1 MDSGIAFGVL
11 VAGQDAGRLIGKAG
25 SGLKSVREMSQCKV
39 DLRKEADAQG
49 ARKCEV
55 HGPSV
60 EHIASAVHAIASR
73 LFQDGQMDCT
83 MTIAFPTS
91 YAGAVIGKGGD
102 NLKRIRE
109 ATGVKLTLEKDAIS
123 DGDRIGTLSGDRN
136 QLGAA
141 ARIALTPLEKG
152 STGGGASG
160 AVSTRGRV
168 GGGYEE
174 RAYEGGY
181 GAAYSGARQM
191 QSRQAAAPTS
201 ARSPSYSQSSIRSPS
216 YSAAAVAPIRSSQ
229 FVPSASDGI
238 TQVKRSSGDANEV
251 QLHMVVP
258 GKFIGA
264 ILGKEG
270 AQVKRIK
277 EESGCSAVSA
287 TKRETGHDRRVVFM
301 GGLEQCIHAQQ
312 AVHRHYCQAASE
324 AQEDVTSIAVI
335 FLVPQAA
342 AGAVIGKQG
351 ANLNEIR
358 ERTGLKVDLA
368 RDQVEGY
375 RPCTMT
381 GSFDGILQAEG
392 MIQDHVIREF
402 EKLSDTGGQKRP
414 RDTMEDGLRGGL
426 SDNGTKRPRVLPVE
440 NVVISKLL
448 VPGRSAGAV
457 IGKQGATLKEIREST
472 GVHVQML
479 SSAEAPQWKGERVV
493 VIKGNLAGRQ
503 DAVARVLQL
512 AFKEDE
518 EASVKLLVESSKAGG
533 IIGKQ
538 GANLK
543 AIRERCSVAVQ
554 VGRDDYGG
562 ERMVTAVGQL
572 DSVLNAVAMVLD
584 AADSPPPS
592 KTGLSTG
599 GLS

>member
-1 MDSGIAFGVL
+1 MDSGIDFGVL
-11 VAGQDAGRLIGKAG
+11 VAGGPDAGRLIGKAG

-49 ARKCEV
+49 ARKCDL

-141 ARIALTPLEKG
+141 ARIALSPLEKG
-152 STGGGASG
+152 SRGGGASG

-201 ARSPSYSQSSIRSPS
+201 ARSPSYSQSSTRSPS
-216 YSAAAVAPIRSSQ
+216 YSAAAVAPVPSSQ
-229 FVPSASDGI
+229 FTPSALI

-270 AQVKRIK
+270 SEVKRIK
-277 EESGCSAVSA
+277 DESGCSVVSA
-287 TKRETGHDRRVVFM
+287 TKRETGSDRRVVFL
-301 GGLEQCIHAQQ
+301 GGLDQCIYAQQ
-312 AVHRHYCQAASE
+312 AVYRQYCEAASE
-324 AQEDVTSIAVI
+324 AQQDVTSVTVM
-335 FLVPQAA
+335 FMVPQAA
-342 AGAVIGKQG
+342 AGAVIGKEAAHLKQ
-351 ANLNEIR
+351 IR
-358 ERTGLKVDLA
+358 EQTGLRVDLA
-368 RDQVEGY
+368 RDQIEGY
-375 RPCTMT
+375 RACTLN
-381 GSFDGILQAEG
+381 GPFEDVLRAEG

-426 SDNGTKRPRVLPVE
+426 SDNGTKRPRTLPVE
-440 NVVISKLL
+440 TVVISKLL

-543 AIRERCSVAVQ
+543 AIRERCNVAVQ
-554 VGRDDYGG
+554 MGREDYGG

-592 KTGLSTG
+592 KSG
-599 GLS
+599 GLN